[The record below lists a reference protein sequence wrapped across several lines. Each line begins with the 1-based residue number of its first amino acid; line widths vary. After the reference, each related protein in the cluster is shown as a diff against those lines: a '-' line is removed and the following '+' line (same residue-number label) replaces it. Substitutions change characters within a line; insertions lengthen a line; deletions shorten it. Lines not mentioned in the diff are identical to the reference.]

1 MTKKD
6 VRKIESKLCH
16 VLGRIKCISG
26 DSVERLDLLADAL
39 ALNQAFEDKRDA
51 FRKPAELELL
61 EATLE
66 KILDLSTSTPVEP
79 TLPARNVNMAATS
92 NVKSVPVY
100 KWGLKFS
107 GQGDSSVNAFLQRVD
122 ELMTARHVDQNEV
135 FLSALDLFE
144 GNALKWYRNNRTSV
158 SNWEELKRGLRS
170 EFQPLNYNEKL
181 FGEIRRRTQGH
192 DEGVGIY
199 LDNMKG
205 LLSRLT
211 CPVSEAA
218 ELKIIMD
225 NVLPF
230 YQSQLGLEE
239 VESTSHLRKLCKQLE
254 ARREAVENFAPPNR
268 RLRSLEP
275 DLAYLGGLPPTSVS
289 FLTSEKT
296 HVHFVTHFLKTLLL
310 TLREM
315 RNFTDEFCHL
325 LDIATLQFAFV
336 A

>member
-26 DSVERLDLLADAL
+26 DSVERHDLLADAL

-192 DEGVGIY
+192 DEGLV
-199 LDNMKG
+199 
-205 LLSRLT
+205 
-211 CPVSEAA
+211 
-218 ELKIIMD
+218 
-225 NVLPF
+225 
-230 YQSQLGLEE
+230 E

-275 DLAYLGGLPPTSVS
+275 DLAYLDGNPVAEPEIDAATSSHPARQVRRCFNCGSPSHLVS
-289 FLTSEKT
+289 SCDKPRTKKCYRCQNVGFTSNTCPKCSEN
-296 HVHFVTHFLKTLLL
+296 HP
-310 TLREM
+310 R
-315 RNFTDEFCHL
+315 RN
-325 LDIATLQFAFV
+325 
-336 A
+336 

>member
-1 MTKKD
+1 MAKSLKISPSYLNKEELTYEHRIRGLTVGSVEEVRGTLVNTLQAEREDPSIRQQFPVHPFTNEENENYCTEKVGDLRGLIEGMTKKD

-26 DSVERLDLLADAL
+26 DSVERHDLLADAL

-181 FGEIRRRTQGH
+181 FREIRRRTQGH

-205 LLSRLT
+205 LFSRLT
-211 CPVSEAA
+211 A
-218 ELKIIMD
+218 II
-225 NVLPF
+225 
-230 YQSQLGLEE
+230 
-239 VESTSHLRKLCKQLE
+239 T
-254 ARREAVENFAPPNR
+254 
-268 RLRSLEP
+268 
-275 DLAYLGGLPPTSVS
+275 
-289 FLTSEKT
+289 
-296 HVHFVTHFLKTLLL
+296 TLLR
-310 TLREM
+310 TR
-315 RNFTDEFCHL
+315 RSWT
-325 LDIATLQFAFV
+325 T
-336 A
+336 